1 MKLNEIR
8 DNEGAHKKRMRVG
21 RGPGSGKGK
30 TSGRGVKGQKSRT
43 GVSLL
48 GFEGG
53 QMPLYMRMP
62 KRGFNN
68 PNALKLAEVNL
79 WRLQDAIDAGKL
91 DAKAEIKGDA
101 LVAAGVIRR
110 VKDGVR
116 LLGTGEI
123 KAKLNLVVW
132 SATAGAKKAI
142 EAAGGSVVEQ
152 RIEAEAKAAAR
163 IEKRNAAKGKAPAA
177 KAPKGDAN
185 KVSARAKRAAAKA

>member
-91 DAKAEIKGDA
+91 DASAEIKGEA

-163 IEKRNAAKGKAPAA
+163 VEKRNAAKGKAPAP

-185 KVSARAKRAAAKA
+185 KVSARAKRAASKA